1 MIATL
6 ATISLILVVLI
17 ISMGYVLHVIDKDQ
31 KYIENKMDKDKL
43 QKNKKD
49 ENKELHKPRR

>member
-49 ENKELHKPRR
+49 ENKELHKPR

>member
-17 ISMGYVLHVIDKDQ
+17 ISMGYVLHLIDKDQ

-49 ENKELHKPRR
+49 ENKELHKPR